1 MRFKQCEWQR
11 KILQHYQFY
20 TLSSAVVA
28 WPSGWR
34 PYFFRWR
41 KLRCRFKSQ
50 RGYFQFFYY
59 YFLSSFFYPSAFY
72 CLFSLLTLLASRDF
86 CENVFLVMLK
96 RNSTNLHCKFGA
108 CQKWEPAG
116 RMGDFGN
123 FLNGFAK
130 RPRLIVLNS
139 DWVHM
144 TSLGRF
150 RNLGPRCLGKTFFT

>member
-1 MRFKQCEWQR
+1 MWTSISQWQSIPVWLSQSEPLLWAIFPQMYLWIHDKYSSMRFKQCEWQR

-86 CENVFLVMLK
+86 CENVFLVN
-96 RNSTNLHCKFGA
+96 RSTSV
-108 CQKWEPAG
+108 W
-116 RMGDFGN
+116 RMEISVD
-123 FLNGFAK
+123 L
-130 RPRLIVLNS
+130 S
-139 DWVHM
+139 DNA
-144 TSLGRF
+144 L
-150 RNLGPRCLGKTFFT
+150 